1 MSSNP
6 EIGNLIYAFYMKKKR
21 PDGGYYVRMCKSVKA
36 ICEAYKQEEVF
47 VECKHATKA
56 DLKLLGKC
64 TFAARSDANTFLEQI
79 RSKLY
84 G

>member
-1 MSSNP
+1 MNYGTTVG
-6 EIGNLIYAFYMKKKR
+6 ELIYAFYSKKKR

-36 ICEAYKQEEVF
+36 IREAYKQEEVF
-47 VECKHATKA
+47 INCKRAAKA

-64 TFAARSDANTFLEQI
+64 TFAARSDANALFEQI

>member
-1 MSSNP
+1 MSHDITVG
-6 EIGNLIYAFYMKKKR
+6 ELIYAFYLKKKR
-21 PDGGYYVRMCKSVKA
+21 PDGGYYVRMCNSVKA
-36 ICEAYKQEEVF
+36 IREAYKQEEVF
-47 VECKHATKA
+47 IKCKRATKT

-64 TFAARSDANTFLEQI
+64 TFAARSDAIVHFEQI